1 MDRKALKEQLHQKI
15 GTIENDQLLERLNSF
30 LEINI
35 DLEEPYVMTDAERHA
50 VQEGWNDF
58 LKGNVTSDEDFDKE
72 MDEWE
77 KR

>member
-1 MDRKALKEQLHQKI
+1 MDRKTLKEQLHQKI
-15 GTIENDQLLERLNSF
+15 DTIENDQLLERLNSF

-50 VQEGWNDF
+50 VQEGWNDY